1 MPNGASGPSGDL
13 RPRGTCRDRWPSQ
26 RAAGGLL
33 AVALLV
39 GAPAGLARV
48 TLDTAVSKVETTL
61 EETGRVKRQL
71 MPAEEVASGEEL
83 RYTITFTNESEM
95 RVDAERVVITNP
107 IPEGTRYVAGTA
119 GGDFAR
125 VEYSADGE
133 SFSASE
139 PAPAADS
146 AGGGP
151 APSAQAE
158 QGGAADLG
166 IQSLRWTYLRDLQPG
181 EAGEVYF
188 HVRMQ

>member
-1 MPNGASGPSGDL
+1 MPNGASDSGGDL
-13 RPRGTCRDRWPSQ
+13 RPRGTRRDRRPSQ

-61 EETGRVKRQL
+61 EESGRVKRQL

-107 IPEGTRYVAGTA
+107 IPEGTRYVIGTA

-125 VEYSADGE
+125 VEYSTDGE
-133 SFSASE
+133 SFSAAE
-139 PAPAADS
+139 PAPAES

-151 APSAQAE
+151 TPSAAAE
-158 QGGAADLG
+158 QGGAADVG
-166 IQSLRWTYLRDLQPG
+166 IRSLRWTYLRDLQPG